1 MTSPADMAY
10 NNRILNVLWYGS
22 LGGPMV
28 VATAFL
34 AFELE
39 IGVDWVPS
47 QWLWK
52 GTLVLL
58 ALVLVAARP
67 LVRHLL
73 VPDKIAARP
82 VPAAMAA
89 PGDVAALALAKV
101 QVVSMVAAAMLNALP
116 MMLTLLAVAHAE
128 EELALLVGVLT
139 LVAAAVAKPGFVN
152 LILATETRLRR
163 R

>member
-1 MTSPADMAY
+1 MTSPADMAF

-47 QWLWK
+47 QLLWNV
-52 GTLVLL
+52 TLVLL

-73 VPDKIAARP
+73 VPDKVAARP

-89 PGDVAALALAKV
+89 PGDFAALALAKV
-101 QVVSMVAAAMLNALP
+101 QVVSMVAAALLNALP

-128 EELALLVGVLT
+128 AELALLVGVLT

-152 LILATETRLRR
+152 LVLATETRLRR

>member
-39 IGVDWVPS
+39 IGVGWVPS
-47 QWLWK
+47 QLLWNA
-52 GTLVLL
+52 TLVLL
-58 ALVLVAARP
+58 ALVLAAARP

-73 VPDKIAARP
+73 VPDKIEARP
-82 VPAAMAA
+82 VPAAMAE
-89 PGDVAALALAKV
+89 PGDFAALALAKV
-101 QVVSMVAAAMLNALP
+101 QVVSMLAAAMLNALP
-116 MMLTLLAVAHAE
+116 MMLTLLAVLHAE
-128 EELALLVGVLT
+128 AELALLVGVLT
-139 LVAAAVAKPGFVN
+139 LVAATVAKPGFVN

>member
-47 QWLWK
+47 RLLWNV
-52 GTLVLL
+52 TLVLL
-58 ALVLVAARP
+58 ALVLAAARP

-89 PGDVAALALAKV
+89 PGDFAALALAKV

-116 MMLTLLAVAHAE
+116 MMLTLLAVVHAE
-128 EELALLVGVLT
+128 AELALLVGVLT
-139 LVAAAVAKPGFVN
+139 LVAAAIAKPGFVN
-152 LILATETRLRR
+152 LILATESRLRR
-163 R
+163 N

>member
-1 MTSPADMAY
+1 MASPADMAF

-47 QWLWK
+47 QLLWNA
-52 GTLVLL
+52 TLVLL
-58 ALVLVAARP
+58 ALVLAAARP

-73 VPDKIAARP
+73 VPDKVAARP

-89 PGDVAALALAKV
+89 PGDLAALALAKV
-101 QVVSMVAAAMLNALP
+101 QVVSMLAAAMLNALP
-116 MMLTLLAVAHAE
+116 MMLTLLAVLHAE
-128 EELALLVGVLT
+128 AELALLVGVLT
-139 LVAAAVAKPGFVN
+139 LVAAAIAKPGFVN
-152 LILATETRLRR
+152 LILATEARLRR

>member
-39 IGVDWVPS
+39 TGADWVPS

-58 ALVLVAARP
+58 ALVLAAARP

-89 PGDVAALALAKV
+89 PGDFAALALAKV

-116 MMLTLLAVAHAE
+116 MILTLLAVVHAE
-128 EELALLVGVLT
+128 AELALLVGVLT